1 MKTLYVTDLD
11 GTLLNNDG
19 KLSEYSVNI
28 INELVKKGM
37 YFTYATSRSIQSA
50 SNVTKGLIINLP
62 VITRNGIFIE
72 NTNNNEKIYSLKFS
86 DEEKYLIMK
95 ILEKYSIYPL
105 VCSFINGEEKRSFIN
120 DKETDAIKIE
130 LNSSK
135 GETRYRFVNNAK
147 DLYYGD
153 LFYIR
158 CIGEKKS
165 LIDVYND
172 LIETN
177 KFSCLLQ
184 KEYYSEHYWCEILPK
199 NATKG
204 NTVLVLKELL
214 KCNKIISFGDGLN
227 DIEMFKV
234 SDESYAVEN
243 AEEELKENA
252 TGIIISND
260 NNGVAKWLVDNYGK

>member
-1 MKTLYVTDLD
+1 MIKTLYVTDLD

-19 KLSEYSVNI
+19 KLSEYSIKV
-28 INELVKKGM
+28 INNLVEKGM
-37 YFTYATSRSIQSA
+37 YFTYATSRSLQSA
-50 SNVTKGLIINLP
+50 SKVTRDLLLNLP

-72 NTNNNEKIYSLKFS
+72 NPNNNEKIYSLKFS
-86 DEEKYLIMK
+86 EEEKYLIME

-105 VCSFINGEEKRSFIN
+105 AGSFINGEEKRSYIK
-120 DKETDAIKIE
+120 DKENDAIKE
-130 LNSSK
+130 VLNLWERDS
-135 GETRYRFVNNAK
+135 RYRSVNNVK

-158 CIGEKKS
+158 CIGKENS
-165 LIDVYND
+165 LIDVYKY
-172 LIETN
+172 LMETN

-199 NATKG
+199 KATKG
-204 NTVLVLKELL
+204 NTILVLKEIL
-214 KCNKIISFGDGLN
+214 KCNRVVSFGDGLN

-243 AEEELKENA
+243 AEDELKKNA
-252 TGIIISND
+252 TGIIMSNND
-260 NNGVAKWLVDNYGK
+260 DGVAKWLIKNE

>member
-19 KLSEYSVNI
+19 KLSEYSI
-28 INELVKKGM
+28 KTINNLVEKGM
-37 YFTYATSRSIQSA
+37 YFTYATSRSLQSA
-50 SNVTKGLIINLP
+50 SKVTRDLLLNLP

-72 NTNNNEKIYSLKFS
+72 NINDEKIYSLKFS
-86 DEEKYLIMK
+86 EEEKYLIME

-105 VCSFINGEEKRSFIN
+105 ASSFINGEEKRSYIKN
-120 DKETDAIKIE
+120 KENEAIKDV
-130 LNSSK
+130 LNIWENDS
-135 GETRYRFVNNAK
+135 RYRPVNNIK
-147 DLYYGD
+147 ELYYGD

-158 CIGEKKS
+158 CIGEEKS
-165 LIDVYND
+165 LIDVYKY
-172 LIETN
+172 LMETN

-199 NATKG
+199 KATKG
-204 NTVLVLKELL
+204 NTILKLKEII

-227 DIEMFKV
+227 DIDMFKV

-243 AEEELKENA
+243 AEEELKKNA
-252 TGIIISND
+252 TGIIMSNNYD
-260 NNGVAKWLVDNYGK
+260 GVAKWLIKNK